1 MARRPLSVTEIHQ
14 LLEVAGSEL
23 TQTQM
28 SHVEKVLECN
38 GNQQAA
44 ATELSL
50 SRASIRQSME
60 KLIKKAANRGW
71 SPEHDMTK
79 TAPEPFRV
87 KGTSTMYGPDGDI
100 KAQWVK
106 TERDKAAFL
115 QEIKD
120 TIHEIITDLP
130 PVKPTPLPTNEIHK
144 AMHAIY
150 PLGDPH
156 IGMLSWG
163 EETGEDWDLEIAE
176 RVYATV
182 WDRLVRSAP
191 RCGECTIVDLGDF
204 WHADNLEGRTSRSGH
219 KVDQDGRYAKMIKVG
234 YRILMMMINVALQH
248 HEKVNVKI
256 LPGNHDDV
264 GALFLRESLTHIYAN
279 EPRVH
284 VDQSVSVFQYT
295 HWGYC
300 LVGYHH
306 GHTCRMNDLP
316 MVMATDHPE
325 WSNCKHRYW
334 YTGHI
339 HHDSMKEYQGCK
351 VESFR
356 VIPPNEAYAHEAG
369 YRSGRDAKVII
380 LDKDRGEIARYTQD
394 VEHVENP
401 ITH

>member
-1 MARRPLSVTEIHQ
+1 MARRSFSLEEIQ
-14 LLEVAGSEL
+14 KMVEVAGDQMTG
-23 TQTQM
+23 TQLGYVQAI
-28 SHVEKVLECN
+28 LDN
-38 GNQQAA
+38 QGNQQAA
-44 ATELSL
+44 ADSCGV
-50 SRASIRQSME
+50 SRATVRQSINRLQ
-60 KLIKKAANRGW
+60 KRAANRGY
-71 SPEHDMTK
+71 SPIHDMTH
-79 TAPEPFRV
+79 TTPAPFRV
-87 KGTSTMYGPDGDI
+87 KGTSTLYGDDGQP
-100 KAQWVK
+100 KLQWVK

-115 QEIKD
+115 EEIKD
-120 TIHEIITDLP
+120 TINEIVQDLP
-130 PVKPTPLPTNEIHK
+130 PIAPTPPLTDDINEHL
-144 AMHAIY
+144 HAFY

-191 RCGECTIVDLGDF
+191 RCAECTIVDLGDF

-248 HEKVNVKI
+248 HQQVNVKI

-264 GALFLRESLTHIYAN
+264 GALFLRESLSHIYAN
-279 EPRVH
+279 EPRVN

-295 HWGYC
+295 HWGAC

-369 YRSGRDAKVII
+369 YRSGRDSKVII
-380 LDKDRGEIARYTQD
+380 LHRERGEVARYTQD
-394 VEHVENP
+394 VEHVES
-401 ITH
+401 